1 MSFVSKIQT
10 GYRRFPGRFW
20 ALVFTSFIDNI
31 GGTLLWP
38 FLALY
43 ITDKFGVGMTLA
55 GVILGLVSLF
65 NLLGSTIGGAL
76 TDRFGRKK
84 IILGGLIFS
93 ALSMVSLAFVSE
105 FSILYP
111 LAALIG
117 ILGGISGPAHSA
129 MVADMLPE
137 EKRNEGYGILRV
149 AANLSWIIG
158 PTIGGFVAS
167 QSYLY
172 LFLLDV
178 AFSMCTAVMVFF
190 LIPETMP
197 EKKQGEPT
205 ESIWKTISGYRIVV
219 SDWFFMAFLVVSML
233 MLVVYQQ
240 LYSTLSVYMR
250 DVHQFPTNYY
260 GAMLSASAVLV
271 VLTQFSISQQT
282 QKKPP
287 MLMMALG
294 CGLYMIGFGMIGF
307 IQPFYLFV
315 VAVLVITLG
324 EMISVPVSQ
333 ALAASFAPEDM
344 RGRYMAIS
352 SISWSLPSA
361 IGPAAAG
368 LILDQYDPN
377 WVWYLGGIICAVAVI
392 GFLML
397 HQKARQEERFKNI
410 VLASTE

>member
-1 MSFVSKIQT
+1 MSVFTKVQT

-55 GVILGLVSLF
+55 GVILGLFSLF
-65 NLLGSTIGGAL
+65 GLLGSTIGGAL

-84 IILGGLIFS
+84 IILAGLIFS
-93 ALSMVSLAFVSE
+93 ALSTVSLAFVNN
-105 FSILYP
+105 FSVLYP

-137 EKRNEGYGILRV
+137 EKRNEGFGILRV
-149 AANLSWIIG
+149 AGNLSWIIG
-158 PTIGGFVAS
+158 PTIGGFIAS

-178 AFSMCTAVMVFF
+178 LFSICTAVMVFF
-190 LIPETMP
+190 IIPETMP

-205 ESIWKTISGYRIVV
+205 ESILKTLAGYRIVI
-219 SDWFFMAFLVVSML
+219 SDWFFVAFLVVSML

-240 LYSTLSVYMR
+240 MYSTLSVYMR

-260 GAMLSASAVLV
+260 GGILSASAVLV
-271 VLTQFSISQQT
+271 VLTQFWISQQT

-294 CGLYMIGFGMIGF
+294 CGLYAIGFGMIGF

-315 VAVLVITLG
+315 VSVLVITLG

-344 RGRYMAIS
+344 RGRYMAVS
-352 SISWSLPSA
+352 SVSWSLPSA
-361 IGPAAAG
+361 IGPAVAG
-368 LILDQYDPN
+368 IILDRYDPN
-377 WVWYLGGIICAVAVI
+377 WVWYLGGILCSVAVL
-392 GFLML
+392 GFFLL
-397 HQKARQEERFKNI
+397 HQKARNEPRFQNI
-410 VLASTE
+410 VLAGED